1 MAHLLIVDDDLDG
14 AAAMAAR
21 LRREGHDAHFVSSV
35 PAAMTRLRQHRPGM
49 LLLDIGMPDFDGL
62 EMLRALHADPRYE
75 DLRVVVFSG
84 STDPQVRANALRLGA
99 LDFIPKSLGWS
110 DILARITHHLAED
123 DRPAA

>member
-1 MAHLLIVDDDLDG
+1 MAYLLIVDDDIDG
-14 AAAMAAR
+14 AAALAAR
-21 LRREGHDAHFVSSV
+21 LRKEGHDAHFVASV
-35 PAAMTRLRQHRPGM
+35 PAAMTRLRQRRPDL

-84 STDPQVRANALRLGA
+84 STDPQVRTSAVRLGA

-110 DILARITHHLAED
+110 DILARITQHIAED